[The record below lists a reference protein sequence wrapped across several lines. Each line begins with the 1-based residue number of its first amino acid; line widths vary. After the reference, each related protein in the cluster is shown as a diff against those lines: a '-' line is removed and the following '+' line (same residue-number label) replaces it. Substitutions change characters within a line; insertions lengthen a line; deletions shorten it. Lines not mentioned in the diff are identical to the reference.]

1 MSQPSHLLIFLGAT
15 FFLALNGCAQPKLPP
30 PGLVASPCAP
40 GVCVIQ
46 VFVDSG
52 RCAGADGISV
62 DKPLVSATQ
71 AVNMRW
77 EIVTPGFVFA
87 ADGIVFDPPNPQF
100 EPRNSPSP
108 NEFRIHNTKS
118 QTGDYKYTIKVQG
131 CTPYDPWVRNL

>member
-1 MSQPSHLLIFLGAT
+1 MSHPSHR
-15 FFLALNGCAQPKLPP
+15 LALLAVTLCLALSGCALPRVAP
-30 PGLVASPCAP
+30 PGLAASPCPP

-62 DKPLVSATQ
+62 DKPLVSANV

-100 EPRNSPSP
+100 EPRHNPMP

-131 CTPYDPWVRNL
+131 CTPYDPWVRNF